1 MGIIGRHRPRPRHRR
16 HRQAIKQRPEP
27 GGILGSIIIGVLG
40 AFVGAL
46 LATASASP
54 FAESFPPE
62 EFFDLSVWISAIIGA
77 LIVLVRLQAAR
88 RPRRR
93 RTR

>member
-1 MGIIGRHRPRPRHRR
+1 MGIIGVIVLGLVIGVIAK
-16 HRQAIKQRPEP
+16 AINNGPEP

-46 LATASASP
+46 LATAVG
-54 FAESFPPE
+54 FAETFPPE

-77 LIVLVRLQAAR
+77 LIVLFVYKLLVGRGGVA
-88 RPRRR
+88 
-93 RTR
+93 TR